1 MHPPGSWTL
10 GRAQE
15 LGFCLVCGPPFIVW
29 GFMSIPQLAEEAD
42 FNHGALHTVADL
54 YPDTKVWG
62 VDYWPHQMLWVP
74 ENLEFILDD
83 VELEWLESTFD
94 ADRRL
99 MYIHAREMVLAITD
113 QSRFLD
119 QAFRFESPFVSVWSL

>member
-1 MHPPGSWTL
+1 M
-10 GRAQE
+10 
-15 LGFCLVCGPPFIVW
+15 
-29 GFMSIPQLAEEAD
+29 
-42 FNHGALHTVADL
+42 ALHTVADL

-74 ENLEFILDD
+74 KNLTFILDD
-83 VELEWLESTFD
+83 VELEWLKSTFD

-119 QAFRFESPFVSVWSL
+119 QAFRCESPSYQSYLIPFGVVSFKLTKLFFFF